1 MGFDYGDS
9 DQSGSGSNQGNVYP
23 VSPVVPIYNNQSGS
37 SSSSA
42 SQASRQRGFPERLNL
57 EVLGPDQTPD
67 NKGVLTGEFDPGVDI
82 ISSLYTGAGDVMG
95 KPVSLG
101 VTAVGTALGDV
112 KGTQNAFDDIVKK
125 VDSIPGAGIIT
136 GGYSRALGNE
146 PLVTAW
152 KKYGQLAGNVEID
165 PKDNPSLGYNL
176 NDAGTD
182 IGRLATFIMIGG
194 LVGGPAGALAGV
206 VGALTISSIGVAA
219 QLLASLNPFDNDQS
233 YLDDLAAK
241 QKVYEIGAQLDQSGP
256 LGVIAKTGAGI
267 LGADFNAPIRTVDDL
282 RNQLLQNGF
291 TEEDLAFILERP
303 DQVGVI
309 NLDPRTLLD
318 LGTER
323 REFQGG
329 KFGGGSAALAG
340 MGGLVNLV
348 GSGIGGG
355 VKALSLGQTV
365 STKGGLVLDAAKWA
379 ARSAKLIKTEQRL
392 VGVNAANELR
402 AAGYLAEGPVNAA
415 ESIAAIERGQI
426 AEMTVQGAAGWM
438 ASKSSGL
445 AKGIR
450 GYSRTAVGTYVGS
463 GLLSALPNEEEGG
476 LFGSGVGMPNDIA
489 GFIDNVW
496 QYNPLRNSELISLS
510 AALDIPTVARGFDWW
525 AKVGRRNVSRG
536 MGKGYTAPGLDDK
549 LIFKIADSNIP
560 KEELK
565 GLSASQKREAVYTLF
580 DGKESFDK
588 YVNMILTQIA
598 ARGSQ
603 KHGLNSVVL
612 PYLEGIKIKVG
623 SSLALH
629 AGAQEVGE
637 LAAKRAEVLVR
648 EGKITSEM
656 LADIATDWHN
666 DAGDFA
672 NISGGVNV
680 PGELRGVHNQWKS
693 WQAAYAP
700 LVDQANV
707 IGTVVLG
714 VRRSAVVKEN
724 LAAIEAIID
733 LSKYETMSTAG
744 KRTFIANLVVTRMP
758 RLIDSKLELIG
769 EKTAEFFIR
778 GMMKGGEVPTK
789 EELLSRIR
797 ALKTKAPTFDDLF
810 QGEAIREAA
819 GINNVKGIEV
829 VSGKTT
835 SVSEVLTPVDD
846 ILERVGSYGPA
857 TTARLSTVAPEVT
870 DAVDTLSRTLV
881 ATQLGR
887 NVSKIETRF
896 GSTGKSGVAPLI
908 RVNVEAA
915 EAKTVAAIAALSF
928 ESNVKAKVAIIS
940 TTGEKMTSMGL
951 EANGTR
957 VSFRTAQKL
966 GPVQKASLDRIV
978 ESAAKLGIDV
988 VADTLGGNI
997 TLYFGKL
1004 PEEVLKD
1011 KGFKSV
1017 IRNLEKAFGDLDP
1030 EQIVEPANI
1039 KRFTSRKEL
1048 LDAAQELE
1056 TTGKINPVVANGLSW
1071 IERLRAEG
1079 PTAKTSAEAQVAREA
1094 RGNRPVSL
1102 PAALSDLTGALD
1114 DVTDTV
1120 RLEKAIS
1127 SWVEAVTAVPASRI
1141 GLIADELGELGA
1153 KLKAVTYANSPL
1165 VRELD
1170 AVVDQLISIPAI
1182 NGDISIAS
1190 AIASL
1195 DLAAQFASTGERAV
1209 ISSRRSIVSVEQM
1222 EEAIAKDPVFLQVR
1236 KNADEA
1242 AEVQALES
1250 ELATAIQEGTA
1261 SVEQAATSQLLGS
1274 QTGELRKA
1282 GQFISPKSGKS
1293 IRTPEREALVYLEKS
1308 GFNLKAIAESAN
1320 ETIVPVPANVAKNTA
1335 VKQAIIV
1342 EASKTPVGRGW
1353 LVAKG
1358 YAPSGI
1364 NHVDV
1369 ETAIAFLRKRGVKVP
1384 DAVNDI
1390 GPRPTKRSFVIKLAG
1405 SKTGKQIDKAL
1416 AKAQVDWDKANM
1428 SNISAKT
1435 RVYEKLF
1442 EEIYGFKRSAAI
1454 ELNKFDPKQIKVKK
1468 TNISSDDLMEL
1479 GLTRDGNGEIYRIFD
1494 TTTKDGQKL
1503 PLAVGDVSTEAF
1515 IRQTEEAFGIKAGQ
1529 PETYAEALR
1538 HANWYQDFKKAIELY
1553 FGTGP
1558 TGKAVLYAFIHSQ
1571 QAEGVVNGF
1580 SAVASIYRSMM
1591 IGITDLENS
1600 AKYLRTS
1607 RSFKAKQQYA
1617 LMIGKK
1623 HVSEA
1628 IYNALSEKP
1637 IAYGPGAKK
1646 ITDFADS
1653 FLGKKARTVLGN
1665 TQVESMPV
1673 AVDRHTIANVGF
1685 VDMRIANRAEYAGGL
1700 NPELTKPGIIGGEWK
1715 YEWAVEK
1722 VNQWTRELNDQGW
1735 LGRTDWTAAE
1745 IQALGWYHFKKL
1757 VGDTSGTVADA
1768 IEGSS
1773 TTVLLDLVP
1782 SKNSPT
1788 LSKILPRMDALSD
1801 DQIRA
1806 GFNKFINSPEVTKI
1820 ADENGVAIAART
1832 VAGAEFAQPPAVI
1845 GISKAGSTPT
1855 VAFDVV
1861 GAPESVTS
1869 FMRDMAVLA
1878 EQDFALG
1885 WASLPKGVTSVGD
1898 AAEKGLYNVRPS
1910 VNIKLPAGISADSA
1924 IEAIRKLLANDEDI
1938 RNIYRD
1944 RDLTEK
1950 QIDNLFNGQNRQ
1962 MAFAVVPDTI
1972 NGESHIRIIDT
1983 NFNIQAKTNY
1993 DIAFETYG
2001 VHDHVPALAKIADS
2015 ITKKLGLPSPVHRS
2029 YQTPDYP
2036 FHRKLAQRYLE
2047 APETPNYVT
2056 GKTIEGPL
2064 GPARDYSWT
2073 VRTDTNLD
2081 PEYAAAAQEFLDE
2094 LRVQYD
2100 ALYRKGYRFDADAV
2114 DPYNTGVDALGS
2126 KGVPTELMGS
2136 NDIVAGNKGVLAQ
2149 ADIMN
2154 NKHLYV
2160 YGSYPSNPAFPD
2172 EINVLFRAVHDVYGH
2187 LTDGYSFGPK
2197 GELNALIKHMQTFKS
2212 KGARKVALVELGAQN
2227 ATTNFGFAERLADG
2241 SYTTIKNADDFARA
2255 KAAGTLVRAEEIPSI
2270 LARPFAVQ
2278 KSFLLEDEILSEFE
2292 RLYLPR
2298 EAAWSADEMALLG
2311 SKTRGALANLTEHGM
2326 IDAHSE
2332 SVVAVTGV
2340 SNDWA
2345 KFPDGKEYVRADVFA
2360 ESGIR
2365 RLVSSTG
2372 KESAAEFAPAISAVQ
2387 DAFYAARKAETES
2400 RYAAGMEGPI
2410 GEGRRAL
2417 VAAFSEA
2424 APEETALHRAASAEG
2439 DELASFSQTRE
2450 AKLPETRR
2458 AQAKSIIQ
2466 EDNSDIGLKLP
2477 PFDEYLRAGEDG
2489 SGNIPFYSDVL
2500 FTQRE
2505 AVDELLE
2512 YANMAFPDSVGN
2524 AITEAE
2530 FAARAADGEIVL
2542 YRGVTRKG
2550 GYEMEGGIKG
2560 ASRRIAESIID
2571 QPNYEAGMGKS
2582 GLYGAAPRG
2591 YWATDHFTTPIR
2603 GTAEEVATRFAQ
2615 TEGDL
2620 GIKAQDVRE
2629 GVMIKATLSKDANV
2643 AILDIADSLGSART
2657 EIGQITINGVVTH
2670 VGAPR
2675 SASTA
2680 EMLTPEQLATLSPTQ
2695 VARKPILLS
2704 DVMPDVFPAGNQRV
2718 IDIVTGEE
2726 IQSRGPGYRPLTYDM
2741 ITAFAVREGL
2751 DAVIIRGGE
2760 RAADSAGDPRMGDQL
2775 LLFNAGVVNV
2785 VDPRLEGKQFNK
2797 VRPVKPG
2804 RLSPSASDPDSF
2816 LARVSRRMAKNR
2828 EVSER
2833 YMVITEPDRI
2843 YNFAEDLGIEDYSLV
2858 TKSGKPK
2865 TLRQM
2870 SDELGASP
2878 NGDGLLNKGETLLE
2892 YMQAEVMFT
2901 NGYCLD
2907 FAKAFQKAYG
2917 GKIVGL
2923 SQNYVD
2929 PKNFGNQGLIN
2940 GLAQHVG
2947 VEINGKFY
2955 DSMGVYKN
2963 VDAWRDHVRGY
2974 WDEAESMGPYSFGG
2988 SGGHMVEVGG
2998 KRYTDDLSDIGFGYI
3013 DDLDSFSKESGI
3025 FNGSES
3031 DQLAAILTETFG
3043 ELPKA
3048 EAELASFNKEL
3059 IAGDSVDDIMPVT
3072 LSNRSNP
3079 STGPKFVMGSSYE
3092 VRAPKSAVDNL
3103 WPVLDDILEELVTE
3117 MDVVEPSSLEKM
3129 ISELYYGVHSTKV
3142 PRRVAPEDFI
3152 PDRYEAVLFRGMGS
3166 GNVSGTYA
3174 TKDSARLAGLDAING
3189 KPRMYFGNVGFGNYW
3204 ALSDPRAD
3212 QALGSLLV
3220 KEQLPPVKVA
3230 ETYAGRFPEQAGQ
3243 VSADQAKLYDL
3254 YKSGKMGFEEY
3265 SQQADAIARTRGELG
3280 TVTPFK
3286 PSGVVDYASPVTEDA
3301 RGIVLQAGLAS
3312 DARVFKYK
3320 ESAALALSEA
3330 KRSPE
3335 FNRLFGKWMTE
3346 VIRQTLGA
3354 IDEGAFDGVF
3364 IDIAPQMSII
3374 EKVLDNAAN
3383 KPDVLDEVVGDLF
3396 RLIAAGSDR
3405 IDSPTELV
3413 LGRTIEK
3420 AFKSNTDDIEEF
3432 AKRFGDYISET
3443 TYREMSGD
3451 EGWATIYA
3459 MTHGYDAMQAVDR
3472 LEMRWGQ
3479 PQVLSVFNQAAI
3491 EIVDPTLS
3499 GGTLNMIRKSSTASK
3514 AEVLGRTT
3522 YLDKGKSIVQL
3533 FRGKA
3538 DLSTVIHEMAH
3549 TWLNTGWL
3557 PDATLFEIAD
3567 ALKIKYIKN
3576 RTGANKLRL
3585 DGRLNEE
3592 FAQQFEAYV
3601 TKGDWAGTPL
3611 EDSFKLL
3618 SEHMQHIYAGV
3629 DGAVTDINP
3638 DVALVFEKI
3647 FEATGA
3653 ESAAGI
3659 SHAPSTLAA
3668 LTRAEADLT
3677 ATGDTELV
3685 ATLAR
3690 MDSEAGNIPG
3700 NRAPNWDGRTGGLSA
3715 DYLETLAPI
3724 QRRLDAEN
3732 SPYTITGAPQF
3743 AVTPVAPE
3751 NVSQYISSG
3760 AKWRATTIGK
3770 VVEKTK
3776 IDRLF
3781 NTIGW
3786 LFQKPSGINEA
3797 IATKQFLYRELITK
3811 GASVDQVNA
3820 LIGKLNEQRT
3830 VYFHKFAA
3838 NYSLKSMGYGAITK
3852 AITEVFETS
3861 DEGRQFLKNMG
3872 GEAGVVRAIERSASK
3887 IYKKVDADS
3896 INNAGVISRTL
3907 AALYRTQ
3914 QRIPGLRGGLRVVRW
3929 TYPTLRFYL
3938 DPRWHALNAFEA
3950 DIILGSQFGLRATRF
3965 GGATDALPDLAFLK
3979 HSGLIDERLY
3989 AIDPKKAV
3997 REAVAKATGA
4007 KDLKVPKGELDVS
4020 TLLGEHGGGFHD
4032 TRDQRA
4038 LSGRFT
4044 RALEKIRENNA
4055 RRVVATVGID
4065 PDADVLTAA
4074 GKALDE
4080 HGQLDPYIVNLR
4092 KIAEE
4097 RNKPL
4102 TKVLDEELYL
4112 IDTLGFE
4119 GAMEKIEAKAL
4130 SYEEREMLRPMLQR
4144 LYDMNQES
4152 YNSMLAL
4159 VRGNPN
4165 RSNIEK
4171 ILNNYFLYWPA
4182 SYMIKATK
4190 WMVTTLVTH
4199 NGELSGVNVVRAEQF
4214 AKAHYREIRDNPDYR
4229 AMYEDNPAAWRLA
4242 SMFLPVSPQL
4252 SEIGASLGRPTRYI
4266 GGALGVFPKYRASED
4281 PGTFFQ
4287 SVTSYGIGYTSEMLQ
4302 EVYDELTAD
4311 QP

>member
-1 MGFDYGDS
+1 MPVDFGDS
-9 DQSGSGSNQGNVYP
+9 DQNGTEPGPGQGNVYP
-23 VSPVVPIYNNQSGS
+23 VSPVVPIYNNQGG
-37 SSSSA
+37 SA
-42 SQASRQRGFPERLNL
+42 SSNGAQTSRERGFPERLNL
-57 EVLGPDQTPD
+57 EALGPEQNVDSQ
-67 NKGVLTGEFDPGVDI
+67 GILTGEFDPGVDI
-82 ISSLYTGAGDVMG
+82 ASSLYTGSGDVLG
-95 KPVSLG
+95 KPIAAA
-101 VTAVGTALGDV
+101 VTAVGTITGDV
-112 KGTQNAFDDIVKK
+112 KGTQDSFNSVVKT

-136 GGYSRALGNE
+136 GGYARALANE

-152 KKYGQLAGNVEID
+152 KKYGMLRGDIEIA
-165 PKDNPSLGYNL
+165 PEDNPTLGYNL
-176 NDAGTD
+176 NDVGTD
-182 IGRLATFIMIGG
+182 VGRLTTFIMVGALFGG
-194 LVGGPAGALAGV
+194 PLGALVGGGAALAISA
-206 VGALTISSIGVAA
+206 VGIAA
-219 QLLASLNPFDNDQS
+219 QALASLNPFDNDDS
-233 YLDDLAAK
+233 YLDDLAGK
-241 QKVYEIGAQLDQSGP
+241 QGLYDVGQNLENAGP
-256 LGVIAKTGAGI
+256 LGMIAKTGAGI
-267 LGADFNAPIRTVDDL
+267 LGADFTAPIRTVDDL

-291 TEEDLAFILERP
+291 TEEDLAFILARP

-323 REFQGG
+323 REFGEG
-329 KFGGGSAALAG
+329 KFGGGSASLAG
-340 MGGLVNLV
+340 MGGAINLV
-348 GSGIGGG
+348 GSGIGGAT
-355 VKALSLGQTV
+355 KALSLGQTV

-379 ARSAKLIKTEQRL
+379 GRATKLIRTEQRL

-402 AAGYLAEGPVNAA
+402 SAGYLANGSVDVA

-445 AKGIR
+445 AKGVR
-450 GYSRTAVGTYVGS
+450 WYGRTAVGTYVGT
-463 GLLSALPNEEEGG
+463 GLLSTVSSEEEGG

-489 GFIDNVW
+489 GFIDSTW
-496 QYNPLRNSELISLS
+496 GYNPLRNSELISLS
-510 AALDIPTVARGFDWW
+510 AALDIPTVARSFDWW
-525 AKVGRRNVSRG
+525 AKVTRRSGSLAV
-536 MGKGYTAPGLDDK
+536 GKGFSAPGLDDK
-549 LIFKIADSNIP
+549 LIFKVVESNIP
-560 KEELK
+560 KEELR
-565 GLSASQKREAVYTLF
+565 GLSASQKRQKAYELF
-580 DGKESFDK
+580 GGKESFDK
-588 YVNMILTQIA
+588 YVNMLLTQLSF
-598 ARGSQ
+598 RGSQ
-603 KHGLNSVVL
+603 KHGLNGLVL
-612 PYLEGIKIKVG
+612 PYLEGIKVKAG
-623 SSLALH
+623 SSLSLH
-629 AGAQEVGE
+629 ASAQEVGE
-637 LAAKRAEVLVR
+637 LAAKRAEILLR
-648 EGKITSEM
+648 DGKVTGEM
-656 LADIATDWHN
+656 LADIATDWQN
-666 DAGDFA
+666 NAGEFA

-680 PGELRGVHNQWKS
+680 PGELRGVHNQWAG
-693 WQAAYAP
+693 WQAAYKP
-700 LVDQANV
+700 LVDQGRA

-714 VRRSAVVKEN
+714 VRRSAIVKEN
-724 LAAIEAIID
+724 LAALEVIID
-733 LSKYETMSTAG
+733 LSRYETMGEAA

-758 RLIDSKLELIG
+758 RLIDKNLELIG
-769 EKTAEFFIR
+769 EATSNFFIR
-778 GMMKGGEVPTK
+778 AMVKGGELPTK
-789 EELLSRIR
+789 EELLARIR
-797 ALKTKAPTFDDLF
+797 SLKAKAPTFDEVF
-810 QGEAIREAA
+810 QGEAIREA
-819 GINNVKGIEV
+819 GGVNNVKSLEV
-829 VSGKTT
+829 VSAKTT

-846 ILERVGSYGPA
+846 ILERVGAYGPA

-887 NVSKIETRF
+887 NVSKVETRF
-896 GSTGKSGVAPLI
+896 GSTGKGGVAPLI
-908 RVNVEAA
+908 RLNVEAA
-915 EAKTVAAIAALSF
+915 EAKTVTAIAALAF

-940 TTGEKMTSMGL
+940 TTGEKMLSMGL
-951 EANGTR
+951 EANGSR
-957 VSFRTAQKL
+957 VSFRTAEKL

-988 VADTLGGNI
+988 ISDTIGGNI

-1011 KGFKSV
+1011 KGFKGI
-1017 IRNLEKAFGDLDP
+1017 IRSLEKAFGDLDP

-1056 TTGKINPVVANGLSW
+1056 TTGKINPVVADGLSW
-1071 IERLRAEG
+1071 IERFRAEG
-1079 PTAKTSAEAQVAREA
+1079 STYPASAEAQVAREA

-1102 PAALSDLTGALD
+1102 TAALSDLNSALD
-1114 DVTDTV
+1114 DATDTA
-1120 RLEKAIS
+1120 RLNKALGV
-1127 SWVEAVTAVPASRI
+1127 WTEAVSAVPASRI
-1141 GLIADELGELGA
+1141 GLIADELGDLGVR
-1153 KLKAVTYANSPL
+1153 LKAVAYANSPL
-1165 VRELD
+1165 VKEID
-1170 AVVDQLISIPAI
+1170 AVVDQLISLPAI
-1182 NGDISIAS
+1182 NGDISVAS

-1195 DLAAQFASTGERAV
+1195 DLAAQFASTGDRAV
-1209 ISSRRSIVSVEQM
+1209 ISSRRSFVSVEQM
-1222 EEAIAKDPVFLQVR
+1222 EDSIVKDPEFLQIR
-1236 KNADEA
+1236 NTADEA
-1242 AEVQALES
+1242 AEVQALED
-1250 ELATAIQEGTA
+1250 ELSIMVQEGTA
-1261 SVEQAATSQLLGS
+1261 TFEQAQTSQLLGS
-1274 QTGELRKA
+1274 QTGELRKG
-1282 GQFISPKSGKS
+1282 GQFISPKPGAV
-1293 IRTPEREALVYLEKS
+1293 IRTPQREALAYLEQS

-1342 EASKTPVGRGW
+1342 EASKTPVGKGW
-1353 LVAKG
+1353 MVAKG

-1364 NHVDV
+1364 NHVDA

-1390 GPRPTKRSFVIKLAG
+1390 GPRPTKREFVVKLAG
-1405 SKTGKQIDKAL
+1405 SKTGRQIDQAL
-1416 AKAQVDWDKANM
+1416 NKAQVDWDKANM
-1428 SNISAKT
+1428 ANISAKT
-1435 RVYEKLF
+1435 KVYEKLF
-1442 EEIYGFKRSAAI
+1442 EEIYGFKRSAAT
-1454 ELNKFDPKQIKVKK
+1454 ELTKFDPSQIKVKK

-1515 IRQTEEAFGIKAGQ
+1515 IRQTEQAFGIKAGQ

-1580 SAVASIYRSMM
+1580 SAVASIYRTMM
-1591 IGITDLENS
+1591 IGITELENS
-1600 AKYLRTS
+1600 AKYVRTS
-1607 RSFKAKQQYA
+1607 RSFKSKQQYA

-1628 IYNALSEKP
+1628 IYNALSGKP
-1637 IAYGPGAKK
+1637 IAYGAGAKK

-1685 VDMRIANRAEYAGGL
+1685 VDMRIAKRAEYAGGL
-1700 NPELTKPGIIGGEWK
+1700 NPELTKPGIIGGGEFR

-1773 TTVLLDLVP
+1773 TTVLMDLVP

-1788 LSKILPRMDALSD
+1788 LLKLLPRMDALSD
-1801 DQIRA
+1801 DQIRT
-1806 GFNKFINSPEVTKI
+1806 GFSKFINSPEVTKI
-1820 ADENGVAIAART
+1820 ADDNGVAIAART
-1832 VAGAEFAQPPAVI
+1832 TAGAEFAQPPTVI

-1885 WASLPKGVTSVGD
+1885 WASLPKGITSAAD
-1898 AAEKGLYNVRPS
+1898 ASKKGLYNVRPS
-1910 VNIKLPAGISADSA
+1910 VDIKLPAGVSADSA
-1924 IEAIRKLLANDEDI
+1924 IEEVRKLLSGDEDI

-1944 RDLTEK
+1944 RGLTEK
-1950 QIDNLFNGQNRQ
+1950 QIDDIFKGESRK

-1972 NGESHIRIIDT
+1972 NGEAHIRIIDT
-1983 NFNIQAKTNY
+1983 NFNIQSKTNY
-1993 DIAFETYG
+1993 DIAFENYG
-2001 VHDHVPALAKIADS
+2001 VHDHIPALAKIAES
-2015 ITKKLGLPSPVHRS
+2015 ITEKLGLPAPVHRS

-2064 GPARDYSWT
+2064 GAASEYNWT
-2073 VRTDTNLD
+2073 VRTDTGLS
-2081 PEYAAAAQEFLDE
+2081 PEYTAAAQEFLDE

-2100 ALYRKGYRFDADAV
+2100 ALYRKGYRFDADAI
-2114 DPYNTGVDALGS
+2114 DPYNTGVEALGS
-2126 KGVPTELMGS
+2126 KGVPPELLGS

-2149 ADIMN
+2149 ADIVN

-2160 YGSYPSNPAFPD
+2160 YGSYPSNPAFSD

-2227 ATTNFGFAERLADG
+2227 ATTNFGYAERLADG
-2241 SYTTIKNADDFARA
+2241 TYTTIKSSDDFARA
-2255 KAAGTLVRAEEIPSI
+2255 KAAGTLVRSEDISSIP
-2270 LARPFAVQ
+2270 ARPFAVQ

-2365 RLVSSTG
+2365 RLVSSSG
-2372 KESAAEFAPAISAVQ
+2372 KESAAQFAPGIASVQ
-2387 DAFYAARKAETES
+2387 DAFFAARKAETEA

-2417 VAAFSEA
+2417 VAAFGEA
-2424 APEETALHRAASAEG
+2424 APQETAIHRAAAAE
-2439 DELASFSQTRE
+2439 DDALATFSQTRE
-2450 AKLPETRR
+2450 IKRAETRR
-2458 AQAKSIIQ
+2458 AQAKAAIQ

-2477 PFDEYLRAGEDG
+2477 PFDEYLRAGEEESG
-2489 SGNIPFYSDVL
+2489 SVRFYSDVL
-2500 FTQRE
+2500 FSRSDTVE
-2505 AVDELLE
+2505 ELLE
-2512 YANMAFPDSVGN
+2512 YMNMAFPSSVGN

-2530 FAARAADGEIVL
+2530 FAARAADGELVL

-2560 ASRRIAESIID
+2560 ASRRIAESVVD
-2571 QPNYEAGMGKS
+2571 KENYEAGMGRS

-2603 GTAEEVATRFAQ
+2603 GTAEEVATRYAQ

-2620 GIKAQDVRE
+2620 KIKPVDARE
-2629 GVMIKATLSKDANV
+2629 GVMMKATLSKDANV
-2643 AILDIADSLGSART
+2643 AIFDVADSLGSART
-2657 EIGQITINGVVTH
+2657 EIGRITINGVVTH
-2670 VGAPR
+2670 VGDAR
-2675 SASTA
+2675 GARTA
-2680 EMLTPEQLATLSPTQ
+2680 EMLSPEQIATMQATEI
-2695 VARKPILLS
+2695 ARKPILLS
-2704 DVMPDVFPAGNQRV
+2704 DVMPDIFPATGKRV
-2718 IDIVTGEE
+2718 MDIVTGE
-2726 IQSRGPGYRPLTYDM
+2726 QVDSRGIGYRPFSYDM
-2741 ITAFAVREGL
+2741 ITAFAIREGL

-2760 RAADSAGDPRMGDQL
+2760 RAADAAGDPRMGDQL
-2775 LLFNAGVVNV
+2775 LLFNADVVNV

-2797 VRPVKPG
+2797 IRPG
-2804 RLSPSASDPDSF
+2804 
-2816 LARVSRRMAKNR
+2816 
-2828 EVSER
+2828 
-2833 YMVITEPDRI
+2833 T
-2843 YNFAEDLGIEDYSLV
+2843 EDLPAV
-2858 TKSGKPK
+2858 
-2865 TLRQM
+2865 
-2870 SDELGASP
+2870 
-2878 NGDGLLNKGETLLE
+2878 
-2892 YMQAEVMFT
+2892 
-2901 NGYCLD
+2901 
-2907 FAKAFQKAYG
+2907 AK
-2917 GKIVGL
+2917 
-2923 SQNYVD
+2923 
-2929 PKNFGNQGLIN
+2929 
-2940 GLAQHVG
+2940 
-2947 VEINGKFY
+2947 
-2955 DSMGVYKN
+2955 
-2963 VDAWRDHVRGY
+2963 
-2974 WDEAESMGPYSFGG
+2974 
-2988 SGGHMVEVGG
+2988 
-2998 KRYTDDLSDIGFGYI
+2998 
-3013 DDLDSFSKESGI
+3013 
-3025 FNGSES
+3025 
-3031 DQLAAILTETFG
+3031 
-3043 ELPKA
+3043 
-3048 EAELASFNKEL
+3048 
-3059 IAGDSVDDIMPVT
+3059 
-3072 LSNRSNP
+3072 P
-3079 STGPKFVMGSSYE
+3079 STGPKFVMGDDIE
-3092 VRAPKSAVDNL
+3092 VRAPMADVDSTWPIVDN
-3103 WPVLDDILEELVTE
+3103 ILEDLTKE
-3117 MDVVEPSSLEKM
+3117 MDIIQPVALAK
-3129 ISELYYGVHSTKV
+3129 IIDELYYLHKGKL
-3142 PRRVAPEDFI
+3142 PRRVSPEDFD
-3152 PDRYEAVLFRGMGS
+3152 PDRYGSVLFRGLGS
-3166 GNVSGTYA
+3166 GNVSTTFTSKEA
-3174 TKDSARLAGLDAING
+3174 ARLGGMDAITG
-3189 KPRMYFGNVGFGNYW
+3189 KPKMYFGNVGFGNYW
-3204 ALSDPRAD
+3204 ALSDPEAD
-3212 QALGSLLV
+3212 KALGALLR
-3220 KEQLPPVKVA
+3220 KEQFPPVKTA
-3230 ETYAGRFPEQAGQ
+3230 ETYAGRFPEKAGQ
-3243 VSADQAKLYDL
+3243 ITQEQADLYDL
-3254 YKSGKMGFEEY
+3254 YKSGKININEY
-3265 SQQADAIARTRGELG
+3265 NERSEFLRASTGELG

-3286 PSGVVDYASPVTEDA
+3286 PSGVIDYASPETAEA

-3312 DARVFKYK
+3312 DARIFKYK
-3320 ESAALALSEA
+3320 ESAALGLADA
-3330 KRSPE
+3330 NRSPE
-3335 FNRLFGKWMTE
+3335 FNKLFSKWMSKF
-3346 VIRQTLGA
+3346 VDQT
-3354 IDEGAFDGVF
+3354 
-3364 IDIAPQMSII
+3364 I
-3374 EKVLDNAAN
+3374 EALNNNEDDFSRIQNELIGIKEVLDAN
-3383 KPDVLDEVVGDLF
+3383 IKNPDVLDEVVGDIF
-3396 RLIAAGSDR
+3396 RMIAAGSDR
-3405 IDSPTELV
+3405 IDRPADLNI
-3413 LGRTIEK
+3413 GRTLTRV
-3420 AFKSNTDDIEEF
+3420 FKSSTTNVEAFVED
-3432 AKRFGDYISET
+3432 FGDAVSNN
-3443 TYREMSGD
+3443 TYREMSID

-3459 MTHGYDAMQAVDR
+3459 MTHGYDGMQAIDR
-3472 LEMRWGQ
+3472 LEMNFGQ
-3479 PQVLSVFNQAAI
+3479 PQVLSLFNQAAI

-3522 YLDKGKSIVQL
+3522 YTDGGKSVVQL
-3533 FRGKA
+3533 FQGKA

-3549 TWLNTGWL
+3549 TWLNKGWL
-3557 PDATLFEIAD
+3557 PDADLFAIAD

-3601 TKGDWAGTPL
+3601 TKGKWTGTPL
-3611 EDSFKLL
+3611 EESFKLL
-3618 SEHMQHIYAGV
+3618 SGHMQRIYAGV
-3629 DGAVTDINP
+3629 DGGVSDINP
-3638 DVALVFEKI
+3638 EVALVFEKI

-3653 ESAAGI
+3653 ERVAGV
-3659 SHAPSTLAA
+3659 SHAPSTLAT

-3700 NRAPNWDGRTGGLSA
+3700 NRAPHWDGRTGGLSA

-3743 AVTPVAPE
+3743 AITPSTPE

-3760 AKWRATTIGK
+3760 AKWRATTLGK

-3797 IATKQFLYRELITK
+3797 IATKQALYRELITK
-3811 GASVDQVNA
+3811 GASVDQVNE
-3820 LIGKLNEQRT
+3820 LIAKLNEQRT
-3830 VYFHKFAA
+3830 LYFHKFAA

-3852 AITEVFETS
+3852 AIAEVFES
-3861 DEGRQFLKNMG
+3861 SEGGRKFLETIG
-3872 GEAGVVRAIERSASK
+3872 GEAEVVRAIERSASK
-3887 IYKKVDADS
+3887 IYKKVDADT
-3896 INNAGVISRTL
+3896 INKPGALSRTL
-3907 AALYRTQ
+3907 ATLYRTQ

-3929 TYPTLRFYL
+3929 TYPTLRFYI

-3950 DIILGSQFGLRATRF
+3950 DIILGSQFGLKATRF

-3979 HSGLIDERLY
+3979 HAGLIDERLY

-4007 KDLKVPKGELDVS
+4007 KDLKTPKGEFNVE

-4032 TRDQRA
+4032 TRDQRG

-4055 RRVVATVGID
+4055 RRVVATIGID

-4074 GKALDE
+4074 GKAIDE
-4080 HGQLDPYIVNLR
+4080 HGELDPYIANLR
-4092 KIAEE
+4092 KITEE
-4097 RNKPL
+4097 RKKPL
-4102 TKVLDEELYL
+4102 TQVLDEELYL

-4130 SYEEREMLRPMLQR
+4130 SYEDREMLRPMLQR

-4152 YNSMLAL
+4152 YNNMLAL

-4165 RSNIEK
+4165 RTNLEK

-4199 NGELSGVNVVRAEQF
+4199 NGELSGVNVVRAEKF
-4214 AKAHYREIRDNPDYR
+4214 AEAHYREIRDNPDYR

-4252 SEIGASLGRPTRYI
+4252 SEIGASLGRPTRYV

-4281 PGTFFQ
+4281 PGVFFE

-4302 EVYDELTAD
+4302 EVFDELTQD